1 MVAILAARCS
11 FVPRKR
17 RSLAPGCKIT
27 MSVPLGTSLSIRLSM
42 PAVVS
47 NGTPALMT
55 CASMPLA
62 SSKASN
68 LAGYAPCLPTYQPCV
83 LLAPIATIR
92 SCAAAAVVTA
102 DRSTITAKS
111 IALNIVSTHSGLRNS
126 FGFADNNGSGCDG
139 NQTSR
144 LTRRFESCVSLH
156 MHEVEQRLKCDDKG
170 WHPVST
176 AASSLARLGQR

>member
-1 MVAILAARCS
+1 M
-11 FVPRKR
+11 
-17 RSLAPGCKIT
+17 
-27 MSVPLGTSLSIRLSM
+27 
-42 PAVVS
+42 
-47 NGTPALMT
+47 
-55 CASMPLA
+55 
-62 SSKASN
+62 
-68 LAGYAPCLPTYQPCV
+68 
-83 LLAPIATIR
+83 
-92 SCAAAAVVTA
+92 
-102 DRSTITAKS
+102 
-111 IALNIVSTHSGLRNS
+111 STHSSLRNS